1 MLIDLLRGECLHRSM
16 AVCGLIHIWPLCDI
30 SVASLK
36 VKLVPND
43 LQLWLPFR
51 EVKTARLIVS
61 DSILEQYRICVYL
74 ITIYTAWWPWL
85 GRDALGLRVEARQ

>member
-51 EVKTARLIVS
+51 EVK
-61 DSILEQYRICVYL
+61 Q
-74 ITIYTAWWPWL
+74 L
-85 GRDALGLRVEARQ
+85 G